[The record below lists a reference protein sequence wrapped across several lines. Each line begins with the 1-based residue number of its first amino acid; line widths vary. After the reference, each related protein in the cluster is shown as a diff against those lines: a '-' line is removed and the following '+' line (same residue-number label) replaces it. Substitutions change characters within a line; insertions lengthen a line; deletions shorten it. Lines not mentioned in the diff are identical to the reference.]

1 MRLMTGVAGCAP
13 GVLGGSDLRE
23 ALWFGRVLLVAAAAE
38 SGDIRQLRFERRRVV
53 GMPGLG
59 PVTGLAGDVGVPA
72 CGADFGLIL
81 VAEYAGFLAGKR
93 DRPLADHLQGARAV
107 VTVLPECL
115 GDDCMAHQQKDP
127 ERCEEN
133 DRRSQQMGGISNQPA
148 QVHPLLGVGWAKSK
162 AEAKRGASA
171 KYRSSLPDC

>member
-13 GVLGGSDLRE
+13 GVFGGSDLWE

-38 SGDIRQLRFERRRVV
+38 SGDIRQLRFERRRVF

-81 VAEYAGFLAGKR
+81 VAENAGFLAGKR
-93 DRPLADHLQGARAV
+93 DRPLADHLQGTRAV

-148 QVHPLLGVGWAKSK
+148 QVHPLLGSAGQKQG
-162 AEAKRGASA
+162 RGQTGG
-171 KYRSSLPDC
+171 KHEIQGFVTGL